1 MIEGVFSLLILEC
14 GLINDLELKVALVL
28 LLGLEEEIF
37 LKVTKL
43 VISLIDMPTQ
53 AFLNSLEPPINPA

>member
-14 GLINDLELKVALVL
+14 GLIYNLELKVALVL

>member
-14 GLINDLELKVALVL
+14 GLIDNLELKVALVL
-28 LLGLEEEIF
+28 LLGLKEEIF

-43 VISLIDMPTQ
+43 VISLIYMPTQ
-53 AFLNSLEPPINPA
+53 AFLNGLKPPINPA

>member
-1 MIEGVFSLLILEC
+1 MIEGVFSLLIFEDR
-14 GLINDLELKVALVL
+14 LINDLKLKVALVL

-43 VISLIDMPTQ
+43 VITLIDMPTQ
-53 AFLNSLEPPINPA
+53 AFLYSLEPPINPA